1 MNYIIELLQVSL
13 TILFVTVLILNK
25 RSKLFIFVYS
35 VAIIFSCSIAFIT
48 SYNSFV
54 MPIIYI
60 ILYFLL
66 PLIISMA
73 DRKSALYISL
83 FTVCLISTVN
93 SLVNLVLCYF
103 SNSQNGNMS
112 SAVIVTSIL
121 YFLTYIV
128 LLSNKKIILAITKFF
143 KISALINFLVILF
156 LGLFF
161 VLLLFESFALVLLPN
176 EKLIFAISFSTVF
189 LMLGCILTIIFLAIS
204 NYKKIYYEKTSYILN
219 KDLETQAKHYENTL
233 RMYDNLRTFKHDF
246 NNLKIGLTS
255 LLNENKI
262 EEALKYLNDFNADS
276 KYNQPIKTGNS
287 ITDAIIANKYSELQY
302 NNIDISFNGIIPYDA
317 LEVSDLCVSFGNA
330 LDNAIEACANMKTK
344 TKKTI
349 SVNVK
354 QANNLLL
361 IKIINP
367 VSHKVEIINNTITTS
382 KGDSFSHGI
391 GLYSIKETVKKYD
404 GFYNINCSDEEFIL
418 EIGFFLGI
426 HTTMQ

>member
-13 TILFVTVLILNK
+13 TILFVTVFILNK
-25 RSKLFIFVYS
+25 RSKLFIFLYS
-35 VAIIFSCSIAFIT
+35 VAIISSCAIAFIT
-48 SYNSFV
+48 LYNSFV
-54 MPIIYI
+54 MSIIYLL
-60 ILYFLL
+60 LYFLL
-66 PLIISMA
+66 PLFLSTA
-73 DRKSALYISL
+73 DKKSALYTSL
-83 FTVCLISTVN
+83 FTVCLISTLN
-93 SLVNLVLCYF
+93 ILFNLILCYF
-103 SNSQNGNMS
+103 SNSQNGNML
-112 SAVIVTSIL
+112 SAVIITSIL
-121 YFLTYIV
+121 YSLIYIV
-128 LLSNKKIILAITKFF
+128 LLSNKRIILTISKFF
-143 KISALINFLVILF
+143 QISALINFLVILF

-161 VLLLFESFALVLLPN
+161 ALLLFEGFALVLLPN
-176 EKLIFAISFSTVF
+176 KKLIFAISFATII
-189 LMLGCILTIIFLAIS
+189 LLLGCILTIIFLAFS
-204 NYKKIYYEKTSYILN
+204 NYKKMYYEKTSYILN

-233 RMYDNLRTFKHDF
+233 RMYDNLRTFKHNF

-262 EEALKYLNDFNADS
+262 EEALKYLNDFNVDS

-287 ITDAIIANKYSELQY
+287 IADAIIADKYSELQD

-330 LDNAIEACANMKTK
+330 LDNAIEACANIQTE

-349 SVNVK
+349 SVDVK

-367 VSHKVEIINNTITTS
+367 VSHKVEIIDNTITTS